1 MLFQRCVIAFVL
13 ILSLSTILHNPVEA
27 VAIEP
32 KPIDS
37 SFYQRFCTEC
47 QPRFGDDYKWC
58 YSPIQG
64 LGFRNETCDVFLI
77 WCSIDNVREEPLGSV
92 DKSYPQNECYGA
104 DGTLT
109 TSTFFGDLSQYFS
122 VEFLSSL
129 AGSPYGI
136 AVAGTTVAVG
146 TAAVATPSSLGLIG
160 GLGFPNPGFTLA
172 GGGVLPTAILAVC
185 KYYH

>member
-1 MLFQRCVIAFVL
+1 MPRLKSSPKKVPNHYPPKEKVFRGVI
-13 ILSLSTILHNPVEA
+13 S
-27 VAIEP
+27 
-32 KPIDS
+32 
-37 SFYQRFCTEC
+37 
-47 QPRFGDDYKWC
+47 
-58 YSPIQG
+58 
-64 LGFRNETCDVFLI
+64 
-77 WCSIDNVREEPLGSV
+77 
-92 DKSYPQNECYGA
+92 
-104 DGTLT
+104 
-109 TSTFFGDLSQYFS
+109 STFFGDLSQYFS

-172 GGGVLPTAILAVC
+172 GGGVLPTAILVVC